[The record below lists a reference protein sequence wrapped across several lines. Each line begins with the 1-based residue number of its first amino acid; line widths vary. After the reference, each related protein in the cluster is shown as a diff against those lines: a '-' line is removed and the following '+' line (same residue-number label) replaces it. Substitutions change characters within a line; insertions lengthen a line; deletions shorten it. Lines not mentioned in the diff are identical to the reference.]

1 MVLLK
6 ISQKSQ
12 ENICTGVSFSVKIQ
26 AGGLQLCYKE
36 TQYWRLFVNSAKLL
50 KTLFLETSVNGC
62 FLRVRSLRV
71 SIRKSSDFYYAE
83 DCFTYFL

>member
-12 ENICTGVSFSVKIQ
+12 ENICTGVSFSIKIQ
-26 AGGLQLCYKE
+26 ARGLQLCYKE
-36 TQYWRLFVNSAKLL
+36 TQYWRFSVNSAKFL
-50 KTLFLETSVNGC
+50 KTLILETSVNGC
-62 FLRVRSLRV
+62 FLRVRSF
-71 SIRKSSDFYYAE
+71 RKVSDFYYAD